1 MSAGPSCAAC
11 RQPAQIGYC
20 YGFQIIVVRL
30 DICTQGLFKTRV
42 EFLDHFPEPRSLAH
56 IGENCVLVLIILFPS
71 IGINENN
78 FRNVSGS
85 TRPRTNVELAKVPG
99 TQNLAH

>member
-1 MSAGPSCAAC
+1 M
-11 RQPAQIGYC
+11 
-20 YGFQIIVVRL
+20 VRL
-30 DICTQGLFKTRV
+30 DNCTQGLFKTRV

-78 FRNVSGS
+78 FRNVSGG
-85 TRPRTNVELAKVPG
+85 TRSRTEVKLAEVPG
-99 TQNLAH
+99 AQNLAH